1 MAVNYDDERFKQVDA
16 EKEQALNKVNDTYNG
31 MINDSSKYYQD
42 LTDSVNQWGETQ
54 KQLQQEKS
62 DLAINQINQQKE
74 WAQKDYEKEQRGAY
88 TDYQKTTNQYGVLA
102 ENMANQGMS
111 DTGYAET
118 TLRGVYNTYQNRIAT
133 ARDSFNRAVM
143 NYDNSIK
150 EAMLSNNSIL
160 AEISYNTLKEAL
172 TYSLQGFQ
180 YKNDLLEKQLQ
191 MVNTTEDRYY
201 SRWKDVLDQINI
213 ENELEERKRQFDEQM
228 ALQRASMYGSGG
240 GGGEWYDGGGESID
254 TSQDAKI
261 YGTFSNGYQP
271 KGISGHGA
279 LSKTGRTAQAGNGNY
294 QNVWQAEDGTYWFWD
309 GNTRTYVPF
318 ASFYDTKDTKNMSKA
333 SNPNIKSSSKSS
345 NNYSTADLIKK
356 TSPSTKTVYY

>member
-1 MAVNYDDERFKQVDA
+1 MAVNYDDERFKQVEA

-42 LTDSVNQWGETQ
+42 LTDAVNQWGDTQ
-54 KQLQQEKS
+54 KQLQQEQT
-62 DLAINQINQQKE
+62 DLAIDKINQQKE

-88 TDYQKTTNQYGVLA
+88 SDYQKTTNQYGVLA

-118 TLRGVYNTYQNRIAT
+118 TLRGVYNTYQNRVTT
-133 ARDSFNRAVM
+133 ARDSFNRAVQ
-143 NYDNSIK
+143 NYDNNIK

-160 AEISYNTLKEAL
+160 AEIAYNTLKESL

-180 YKNDLLEKQLQ
+180 YKNDLIEKQLQ
-191 MVNTTEDRYY
+191 MSNDTDDRYY
-201 SRWKDVLDQINI
+201 SRWKDVLDQINT
-213 ENELEERKRQFDEQM
+213 ENALEEQKRQFDAQM
-228 ALQRASMYGSGG
+228 ALQRASLYGSGG
-240 GGGEWYDGGGESID
+240 GYSISGDGGGETID
-254 TSQDAKI
+254 TTADAKT

-271 KGISGHGA
+271 KGISGHGL
-279 LSKTGRTAQAGNGNY
+279 LSQTGRVAEAPNGKT

-318 ASFYDTKDTKNMSKA
+318 ANFYNTTAKGSSSNKSTGKTTNKGNNFSTKD
-333 SNPNIKSSSKSS
+333 
-345 NNYSTADLIKK
+345 LITM
-356 TSPSTKTVYY
+356 TSPNNTTLYY

>member
-1 MAVNYDDERFKQVDA
+1 MAVNYDDERFQRVNA
-16 EKEQALNKVNDTYNG
+16 EKEEALNKVNDTYNG
-31 MINDSSKYYQD
+31 MINDSNKYYQD
-42 LTDSVNQWGETQ
+42 LTDSVNQWGDTQ

-62 DLAINQINQQKE
+62 DLAIEQINQQKE

-111 DTGYAET
+111 NTGYAET
-118 TLRGVYNTYQNRIAT
+118 TLRGIYSTYQNRVAT
-133 ARDSFNRAVM
+133 ARDSFNKAVQ
-143 NYDNSIK
+143 NYDNGIR

-180 YKNDLLEKQLQ
+180 YKNDLIEKQLQ
-191 MVNTTEDRYY
+191 MSNTTEDRYY

-213 ENELEERKRQFDEQM
+213 ENELEERKRQFDAQM

-240 GGGEWYDGGGESID
+240 YGGEIDGGGEAVD
-254 TSQDAKI
+254 TTQDAKK

-271 KGISGHGA
+271 KGISGHGL
-279 LSKTGRTAQAGNGNY
+279 LSQTGRTAVAENGNT

-318 ASFYDTKDTKNMSKA
+318 ANFYKTQAKGSSA
-333 SNPNIKSSSKSS
+333 SSTSSKNKGVSS
-345 NNYSTADLIKK
+345 NQSLLESHMRAQGKE
-356 TSPSTKTVYY
+356 VYY

>member
-1 MAVNYDDERFKQVDA
+1 MAVNYEDERFKQVDR
-16 EKEQALNKVNDTYNG
+16 EKEEALNKVNDTYNG
-31 MINDSSKYYQD
+31 MIDDSSKYYQD

-62 DLAINQINQQKE
+62 DLAIDQINQQKE

-88 TDYQKTTNQYGVLA
+88 TDYQKMTNQYGVLA

-118 TLRGVYNTYQNRIAT
+118 TLRGIYNTYQNRVAT
-133 ARDSFNRAVM
+133 ARDSFNRAVQ

-180 YKNDLLEKQLQ
+180 YKNDLIEKQLQ

-240 GGGEWYDGGGESID
+240 YGGGIDGSYEEID
-254 TSQDAKI
+254 TSKDGQI

-271 KGISGHGA
+271 KGISGHGL
-279 LSKTGRTAQAGNGNY
+279 LSKTGRTAPADNGNY

-309 GNTRTYVPF
+309 GDTRTYVPF
-318 ASFYDTKDTKNMSKA
+318 ANFYNTVDTKNMSKA
-333 SNPNIKSSSKSS
+333 SNPTIKDNSK
-345 NNYSTADLIKK
+345 DKK
-356 TSPSTKTVYY
+356 SVTQKYIEWTSPGYNGYI